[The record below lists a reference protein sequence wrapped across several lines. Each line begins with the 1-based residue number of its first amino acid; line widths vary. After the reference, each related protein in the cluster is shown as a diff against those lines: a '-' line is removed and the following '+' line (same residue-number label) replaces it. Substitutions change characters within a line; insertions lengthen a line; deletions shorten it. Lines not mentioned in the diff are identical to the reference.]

1 MLSDWRLSIDRDEWK
16 SSVRTGPNGPHGP
29 FNQSINQSLVLKK
42 KKFAMQSVKNFIAA
56 VSCIRQVAPYSLIVV
71 YRVSLNREQQDIRL
85 LMFFTARCYA

>member
-1 MLSDWRLSIDRDEWK
+1 
-16 SSVRTGPNGPHGP
+16 
-29 FNQSINQSLVLKK
+29 
-42 KKFAMQSVKNFIAA
+42 MQSVKNFIAA